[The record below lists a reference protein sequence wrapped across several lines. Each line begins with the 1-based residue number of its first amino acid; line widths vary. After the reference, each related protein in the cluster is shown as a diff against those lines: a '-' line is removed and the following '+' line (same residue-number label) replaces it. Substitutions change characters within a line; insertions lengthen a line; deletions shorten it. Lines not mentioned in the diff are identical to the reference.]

1 MPLKGNCPV
10 IEDNFDKCCNRL
22 WKLRER
28 LDKKPEHLKQYNDII
43 QDQLNKGVVEVVDEE
58 PSNEKCFEDGMTY
71 LPHREV
77 THEDKLSTKLRI
89 VYDASAKGK
98 SGVSLNDCLYK
109 GPYMSPMLYDLFLK
123 FRTQPIS
130 ITADIEKAHLQIS
143 VKERHKNLLR
153 FFMV

>member
-10 IEDNFDKCCNRL
+10 IEDNFDKCYNRL

-58 PSNEKCFEDGMTY
+58 PSNEKCFEGGMTY

-77 THEDKLSTKLRI
+77 MHKYKSSTKLRT

-98 SGVSLNDCLYK
+98 NGVYINNCLYK
-109 GPYMSPMLYDLFLK
+109 GPYMSPMLDDLFLK
-123 FRTQPIS
+123 FRTQPIA
-130 ITADIEKAHLQIS
+130 ITVNIEKAYLQI
-143 VKERHKNLLR
+143 
-153 FFMV
+153 